1 MTPLTGK
8 QKLFILLGGAVCV
21 SFIVGILLARIWLG
35 NDREEQKGGSIYAST
50 EETRPVS
57 TEKISYDF
65 FFPSY
70 SGDYLLPRRIEV
82 AKFNELKAQVR
93 EVVVTLLQGPGE
105 GSPPLVNPFSEK
117 IRLNEI
123 FLVNNVVV
131 IDVNSALQDKINGGS
146 TQEILTVY
154 TIVDTVLYNFSALQG
169 VQILLDGKECET
181 LAGHIDI
188 GRPLFMDSRWMRARE

>member
-57 TEKISYDF
+57 TEKITYDF

-70 SGDYLLPRRIEV
+70 SGDYLLPRRIDV
-82 AKFNELKAQVR
+82 AKFNELKAQ
-93 EVVVTLLQGPGE
+93 
-105 GSPPLVNPFSEK
+105 
-117 IRLNEI
+117 
-123 FLVNNVVV
+123 
-131 IDVNSALQDKINGGS
+131 
-146 TQEILTVY
+146 
-154 TIVDTVLYNFSALQG
+154 
-169 VQILLDGKECET
+169 
-181 LAGHIDI
+181 
-188 GRPLFMDSRWMRARE
+188 AR